1 MPPNAPPL
9 ATLLCRRN
17 DDDSFSASAIDHRER
32 PLIGAGYRVSSGT
45 KEDVLALM
53 QKLRDTFHEGADL
66 SNAPA
71 GWEEELSPAKPLRD
85 PA

>member
-1 MPPNAPPL
+1 MPRNAPPL

-17 DDDSFSASAIDHRER
+17 EGGSFSASAIDHRKR
-32 PLIGAGYRVSSGT
+32 PLIGAGYRVMSGS

-53 QKLRDTFHEGADL
+53 QKLLDTYNEGADF

-71 GWEEELSPAKPLRD
+71 GWEKELSPVRPLRD
-85 PA
+85 SA